1 MEENINTY
9 AEGGQFEKDLREI
22 DITVGGKDF
31 DVIVFST
38 EKQKEKGLMNVREMN
53 SNEGGLFVYDV
64 PQHVDFWM
72 KDTLLPL
79 DIVFIGEN
87 KKVISVKEGKPET
100 EDYISED
107 DVKYV
112 LEVNQHS
119 GIEKGDKLEFE
130 DDEFDESSH
139 PELDIN
145 KLYVIGSDG
154 KPQMTLE
161 GGERI
166 FSRISTKTMIN
177 KAKRAFVEKTDSAYK
192 SLGRYVFK
200 EMKAQDS
207 RDPQWVDKPE

>member
-1 MEENINTY
+1 MLNLNKFQKTTIY
-9 AEGGQFEKDLREI
+9 IAEKEYEVFLADTDPKRE
-22 DITVGGKDF
+22 
-31 DVIVFST
+31 
-38 EKQKEKGLMNVREMN
+38 QGLMKVKELDANKGM
-53 SNEGGLFVYDV
+53 LFIYDT
-64 PQHVDFWM
+64 PISTSYWM